1 TLSNGWR
8 AIAKVTRLRF
18 VAREQPMVD
27 LAPGKR
33 FVVLSGEERIIY
45 DQDISA
51 VEDEDA
57 RHRRKGA
64 RDD

>member
-1 TLSNGWR
+1 
-8 AIAKVTRLRF
+8 
-18 VAREQPMVD
+18 MVD
-27 LAPGKR
+27 RAWGKR

-45 DQDISA
+45 DQDISV

>member
-1 TLSNGWR
+1 
-8 AIAKVTRLRF
+8 
-18 VAREQPMVD
+18 MVD

>member
-1 TLSNGWR
+1 
-8 AIAKVTRLRF
+8 
-18 VAREQPMVD
+18 MVD
-27 LAPGKR
+27 RAPGKR

>member
-1 TLSNGWR
+1 LS
-8 AIAKVTRLRF
+8 
-18 VAREQPMVD
+18 Q
-27 LAPGKR
+27 R

-45 DQDISA
+45 DQDIGA

-64 RDD
+64 RDE

>member
-1 TLSNGWR
+1 MACNCESHQIEIRSPR
-8 AIAKVTRLRF
+8 AAL
-18 VAREQPMVD
+18 VD
-27 LAPGKR
+27 RAPGKR

-64 RDD
+64 RDEARDE